1 MSKPKYKQG
10 KQICSMADFEKSEC
24 LYFKV
29 KFGNKVQTKHRSF
42 LISWQYRTLLNF
54 IQNGWVFEAERV
66 KDAKLQT
73 DLCEKSRK
81 RKADKGD
88 MP

>member
-10 KQICSMADFEKSEC
+10 RQILSMADFEKSEC

-29 KFGNKVQTKHRSF
+29 KFGDKIKTTHRSF

-54 IQNGWVFEAERV
+54 MRSGWVFEAD
-66 KDAKLQT
+66 KD
-73 DLCEKSRK
+73 
-81 RKADKGD
+81 GD
-88 MP
+88 RCRNQRISQESKQ

>member
-1 MSKPKYKQG
+1 MPKPKYKKG

-29 KFGNKVQTKHRSF
+29 KFGDKFKTKHKSF

-54 IQNGWVFEAERV
+54 IRSGRVFEADRIG
-66 KDAKLQT
+66 
-73 DLCEKSRK
+73 
-81 RKADKGD
+81 GD
-88 MP
+88 